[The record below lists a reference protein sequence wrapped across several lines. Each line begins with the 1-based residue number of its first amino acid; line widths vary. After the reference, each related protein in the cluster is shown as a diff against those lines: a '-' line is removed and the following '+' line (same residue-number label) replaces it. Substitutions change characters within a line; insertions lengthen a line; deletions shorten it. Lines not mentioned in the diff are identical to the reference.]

1 MIWEMDTRGEY
12 RFWVRA
18 GGREGRQGGRLGL
31 WSLLRK
37 KEKNYAVFYFPGKF
51 FFFYIYEEITIKF
64 FPYGKKKR
72 WYILLALV
80 DKALVK
86 TQKSPSKDSKD
97 LSLDPSLDPKRAL
110 VKILKTPGKGSEEP

>member
-1 MIWEMDTRGEY
+1 MKFVKKKGEKL
-12 RFWVRA
+12 RC
-18 GGREGRQGGRLGL
+18 
-31 WSLLRK
+31 LLLPRK
-37 KEKNYAVFYFPGKF
+37 K
-51 FFFYIYEEITIKF
+51 FFFYIYEAITIKF